1 MKISARNVFKGIVK
15 SIEVGAVNVE
25 VIVEVAPGIEMTSI
39 ITKKSNDHMDLQIGK
54 EAFVIVKASS
64 VILGTNDQPNHKKL
78 LMKKTVDPK
87 DYKIDQSNSNW
98 TKPRTW
104 GTFLI
109 SDKTIGANKKRYR
122 FGNYPIRMKELQKE
136 YSSVKLIAL
145 FEDKIDAEILAD
157 LLENE

>member
-1 MKISARNVFKGIVK
+1 MRISARNVFKGTVK

-39 ITKKSNDHMDLQIGK
+39 ITKKSNEHMDLQVGK
-54 EAFVIVKASS
+54 EAFVIIKASS
-64 VILGTNDQPNHKKL
+64 VIIGTNNQPNYKKL
-78 LMKKTVDPK
+78 LMKKSVNPK
-87 DYKIDQSNSNW
+87 NYKIDPSNSNW

-122 FGNYPIRMKELQKE
+122 FGNYPVRMKELQKE
-136 YSSVKLIAL
+136 YSSVELIAL